1 MEWKTGDT
9 AKALYDIFLEKF
21 IPGSQP
27 HSLEQV
33 VYKGESYLVN
43 DVAKVT
49 CQVVLDIGISID
61 DSKLVLCHCSK
72 CKPSHDVQAQFPGKK
87 ETYLLKSWFV
97 NEKDTNA
104 MIRAL
109 RESAKDQNKH
119 RIQILR
125 YSPIE
130 EGDPLISTKPKETE
144 KIPTFQK

>member
-1 MEWKTGDT
+1 MEWKTVDT

-21 IPGSQP
+21 IPGSQR

-43 DVAKVT
+43 DVAMVK
-49 CQVVLDIGISID
+49 CQVVLDIGITID

-72 CKPSHDVQAQFPGKK
+72 CKPSHDVQAQFPEKK
-87 ETYLLKSWFV
+87 ETYLLSSWFV

-109 RESAKDQNKH
+109 RQSAKDPNKH

-130 EGDPLISTKPKETE
+130 QGEPLTSTKPKETIE
-144 KIPTFQK
+144 TPIF